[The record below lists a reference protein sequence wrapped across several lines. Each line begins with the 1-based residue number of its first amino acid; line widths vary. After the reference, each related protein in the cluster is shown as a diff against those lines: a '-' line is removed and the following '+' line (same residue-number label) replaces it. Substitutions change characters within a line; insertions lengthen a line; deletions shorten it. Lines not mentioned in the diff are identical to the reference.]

1 MQACPYDA
9 LYIDPNKGTA
19 AKCNYCAHKIEN
31 SYEPSCV
38 VVCPVEAI
46 ISGDLDDPNS
56 SISNYVSEHEVTVRK
71 PESGAKP
78 NVFYVETSET
88 FLILTPLNAPANIS
102 GLIKQQELVILQS
115 MLTLD

>member
-1 MQACPYDA
+1 M
-9 LYIDPNKGTA
+9 LYIDPTRA
-19 AKCNYCAHKIEN
+19 QRLSAIIAHKIEN

-71 PESGAKP
+71 PESGASPTYSMSKL
-78 NVFYVETSET
+78 VRT
-88 FLILTPLNAPANIS
+88 FLILTPLNALGNIF
-102 GLIKQQELVILQS
+102 
-115 MLTLD
+115 D